1 MWCGFGYMIK
11 FTYYVFCDTL
21 ADRGVV
27 RTSKRVHQQALLLK
41 FTNADIQIVELS
53 VTIFGVQSY

>member
-1 MWCGFGYMIK
+1 MIK

-21 ADRGVV
+21 ADIGVV
-27 RTSKRVHQQALLLK
+27 ISSKRVHQQRQALLLK
-41 FTNADIQIVELS
+41 FTNADKQIVKLS